1 MSAFESKNFT
11 LRLGQ
16 MLLLAL
22 PLGACGGKAVDL
34 DRGADTTLVDDADVV
49 VSAPAGTLWTAGK
62 YLLWTDLKLRPDVLT
77 PLQGCRKDDC
87 TGTRVAYATVASQN
101 VATSSTHVAFSH
113 GDPWSCPLSG
123 CEGHP
128 TRVFDDHTLE
138 VALDDDYLYWLSED
152 SVYRCPVDGCGAL
165 LPSVIA
171 SRQTGFAPIVLVAG
185 GSAYWRV
192 DSELRRTRVDG
203 SEPVA
208 VAATSLPSAGYRGD
222 DLTIAG
228 GSTLYY
234 LGANNHLYE
243 CSLPTC
249 TEPTDLVAT
258 DTEKFSLQADER
270 GAFWLESDDTVHFC
284 EASGCG
290 SAPTAASPMGVYAFT
305 IDAEYVYWS
314 GKTKLS
320 AGNGVPSPTG
330 DVFSEG
336 ENIHRT
342 ARSPSQ

>member
-1 MSAFESKNFT
+1 MPASESRKIS

-16 MLLLAL
+16 LLLLTL

-34 DRGADTTLVDDADVV
+34 DRRAGTTPVDDADVV
-49 VSAPAGTLWTAGK
+49 VRAPAGTLWTAGE
-62 YLLWTDLKLRPDVLT
+62 YLLWTNLNLRPDVST
-77 PLQGCRKDDC
+77 SLQGCRKDDC
-87 TGTRVAYATVASQN
+87 THTRIAYATLTSQN
-101 VATSSTHVAFSH
+101 VATSSTHVAFSI
-113 GDPWSCPLSG
+113 GYPTSCPLSG
-123 CEGHP
+123 CDGHP

-138 VALDDDYLYWLSED
+138 VALDDDYLYWLSEG

-165 LPSVIA
+165 LPSVTA
-171 SRQTGFAPIVLVAG
+171 GRQTISDPRVLVAG

-208 VAATSLPSAGYRGD
+208 VAATSLPTTYRGD

-234 LGANNHLYE
+234 LGANNHLYQ

-270 GAFWLESDDTVHFC
+270 GVFWLELDDTVHFC
-284 EASGCG
+284 EASGCD
-290 SAPTAASPMGVYAFT
+290 STPTTASPTGVYAFT

-314 GKTKLS
+314 EKTKLS
-320 AGNGVPSPTG
+320 TFNGVPSPTG
-330 DVFSEG
+330 DLFSGG

-342 ARSPSQ
+342 AR